1 MQNQKRMRPHKLATQ
16 EMFQNKVSHAEP
28 KKDEAIINMVLVIEM
43 KS

>member
-1 MQNQKRMRPHKLATQ
+1 MQNQKRMRPHKLVTQ